1 MATATTAAS
10 ASTKLLTTAAAAT
23 TTAATA
29 AAAANG
35 TRSSLAGPL
44 ACTGQR
50 KWYIFLAS
58 SGIVLLGGVLFVLI
72 YRLLSHL
79 AGKIGAGRAGA
90 AGKQPENKEKTDDS
104 GDEDEADES
113 TEEEV
118 EVGWLTEAKDWAGEL
133 ISGQTTTGRILVV
146 LVFLISIASLM
157 VYIID
162 TASMKQ
168 TEECIR
174 WSDSL
179 SQQIDLAFN
188 VIFLIYF
195 FIRFIAAQDKLLF
208 WFEMYSLVDILTIPP
223 SFVSIYLNRNWIGLR
238 STRAL
243 RILSLPDVLQYLNI
257 LKTSTSIRLFQLM
270 TFFASLVLT
279 AAGFVHLIE
288 NSGDPPSFTNPNI
301 SFNMTYPTCIYFVI
315 VTMSTVGYGDIYC
328 TTSTGRL
335 FSALVIM
342 GGLAVFANSIPEIAD
357 ILSSRNKYGG
367 YYRKEAGKQ
376 HIVLCGHITYES
388 VANFLG
394 DFLHEDREDVDVQIV
409 ILDKH
414 VPDLELQGLFKRH
427 FTQVEFFQGSVMNS
441 KDLSRVGLETADACL
456 VLANKYCPDPDAE
469 DAANIMRVISIKN
482 FYERIKVIIQLMQYH
497 NKTYLLNIPSWDWKQ
512 GDDAV
517 CIAELKL
524 GFLAQSCLA
533 FGFSTLLAN
542 LFTMRSYKDDKAMP
556 KWLNNYLEGAGM
568 EMYTEYLSPA
578 FEGLTFPMAAELC
591 FTRLN
596 LLLIAVEAKNDQ
608 GTESCIA
615 INPKENIRIEQGTQG
630 FFIAQAAEEV
640 KKAFFFC
647 KRCHGD
653 VEDSRLIKK
662 CRCKTSVAITAKS
675 KSQSK
680 QKQLQQQQQKKQQH
694 QQQAANP
701 RSRNHPGQGQN
712 SLPVATGGLGDGG
725 GASPGR
731 HLQLPGSAPE
741 PGDISHSSR
750 HGKLSVAHT
759 NPISLQKL
767 HDQMDRKF
775 DSTGMFHWCPDVN
788 FEDAI
793 LDREQVTATVYS
805 NHIVVCLFADA
816 GSPLIGLRNFVMP
829 LRASNFHY
837 HDLKHVIFVGNADYM
852 RREWK
857 TLMNFPKLSIF
868 PGSPLNRSNLR
879 AVNINLAEICVV
891 LSSKQASNL
900 DDPTLA
906 DKEAILCSLNIKA
919 MKFDTEAPP
928 TQQVATTPPSSN
940 NNVRILTELSMDDNV
955 QFLEQD
961 DDDDPDIELYMT
973 QPFAC
978 GTSFAIS
985 VLDSLMSTAYFNENA
1000 LTLIRT
1006 LITGGATPEL
1016 EQILAEGAGIRGG
1029 FSTPESLANRDR
1041 SRVSQLAVDDE
1052 RLREFV
1058 TGAGAVYSD
1067 LFLGALHRY
1076 GILCIGLYRLLTPP
1090 EEGKQTLKKR
1100 YIITNPPAKFPVLMS
1115 DRVVCLQRF
1124 TNQHEG
1130 RHSHGSGA
1138 ASGGPGGSSIGRP
1151 PPGGLQHQRSA

>member
-1 MATATTAAS
+1 
-10 ASTKLLTTAAAAT
+10 
-23 TTAATA
+23 
-29 AAAANG
+29 
-35 TRSSLAGPL
+35 
-44 ACTGQR
+44 
-50 KWYIFLAS
+50 
-58 SGIVLLGGVLFVLI
+58 GIVLLGGVLFVLV

-630 FFIAQAAEEV
+630 FFIAQAAEE
-640 KKAFFFC
+640 
-647 KRCHGD
+647 
-653 VEDSRLIKK
+653 
-662 CRCKTSVAITAKS
+662 
-675 KSQSK
+675 
-680 QKQLQQQQQKKQQH
+680 
-694 QQQAANP
+694 
-701 RSRNHPGQGQN
+701 
-712 SLPVATGGLGDGG
+712 
-725 GASPGR
+725 
-731 HLQLPGSAPE
+731 LPGSAPE

-1100 YIITNPPAKFPVLMS
+1100 YIITNPPAKFPVLLS

>member
-1 MATATTAAS
+1 
-10 ASTKLLTTAAAAT
+10 
-23 TTAATA
+23 
-29 AAAANG
+29 
-35 TRSSLAGPL
+35 
-44 ACTGQR
+44 
-50 KWYIFLAS
+50 
-58 SGIVLLGGVLFVLI
+58 GIVLLGGVLFVLV

-653 VEDSRLIKK
+653 
-662 CRCKTSVAITAKS
+662 
-675 KSQSK
+675 
-680 QKQLQQQQQKKQQH
+680 
-694 QQQAANP
+694 
-701 RSRNHPGQGQN
+701 
-712 SLPVATGGLGDGG
+712 
-725 GASPGR
+725 
-731 HLQLPGSAPE
+731 LPGSAPE

-928 TQQVATTPPSSN
+928 TQQVATTPPSS
-940 NNVRILTELSMDDNV
+940 IT
-955 QFLEQD
+955 
-961 DDDDPDIELYMT
+961 
-973 QPFAC
+973 
-978 GTSFAIS
+978 
-985 VLDSLMSTAYFNENA
+985 MS
-1000 LTLIRT
+1000 
-1006 LITGGATPEL
+1006 
-1016 EQILAEGAGIRGG
+1016 
-1029 FSTPESLANRDR
+1029 ES
-1041 SRVSQLAVDDE
+1041 
-1052 RLREFV
+1052 
-1058 TGAGAVYSD
+1058 
-1067 LFLGALHRY
+1067 
-1076 GILCIGLYRLLTPP
+1076 
-1090 EEGKQTLKKR
+1090 
-1100 YIITNPPAKFPVLMS
+1100 
-1115 DRVVCLQRF
+1115 
-1124 TNQHEG
+1124 
-1130 RHSHGSGA
+1130 
-1138 ASGGPGGSSIGRP
+1138 
-1151 PPGGLQHQRSA
+1151 